1 MSGLGKMFGGGMP
14 KQAAVRMPDTDKTD
28 EIEAQRRK
36 LRSAAKTG
44 GRESTNLTGGGSYM
58 NETLGS

>member
-14 KQAAVRMPDTDKTD
+14 KQAPVRMPDTDKTD

-36 LRSAAKTG
+36 MRASSMKG